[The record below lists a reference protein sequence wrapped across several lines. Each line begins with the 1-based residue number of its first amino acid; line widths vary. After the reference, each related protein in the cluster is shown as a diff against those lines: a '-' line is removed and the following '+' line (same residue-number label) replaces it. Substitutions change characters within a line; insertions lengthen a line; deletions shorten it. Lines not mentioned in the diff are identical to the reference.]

1 MWCKKKISK
10 NKNFSLTSLGKKPL
24 YEIYFLRK
32 ENGTKVSHCMISIYA
47 IKFLQKKLLPQNNRF
62 THTQNKTH
70 CGIKEFEILK
80 SLENSPERVH
90 TFLRNLKSRDVNTY
104 TDKEQW

>member
-1 MWCKKKISK
+1 
-10 NKNFSLTSLGKKPL
+10 
-24 YEIYFLRK
+24 
-32 ENGTKVSHCMISIYA
+32 MISIYA
-47 IKFLQKKLLPQNNRF
+47 IKFLQKKLLPQI
-62 THTQNKTH
+62 TGLHIHKIKTH

>member
-1 MWCKKKISK
+1 MVYRYLTVWSPYMQSNSCKKSFYLKITGLHIHK
-10 NKNFSLTSLGKKPL
+10 
-24 YEIYFLRK
+24 I
-32 ENGTKVSHCMISIYA
+32 
-47 IKFLQKKLLPQNNRF
+47 
-62 THTQNKTH
+62 KTH
-70 CGIKEFEILK
+70 CDIKEFEILK